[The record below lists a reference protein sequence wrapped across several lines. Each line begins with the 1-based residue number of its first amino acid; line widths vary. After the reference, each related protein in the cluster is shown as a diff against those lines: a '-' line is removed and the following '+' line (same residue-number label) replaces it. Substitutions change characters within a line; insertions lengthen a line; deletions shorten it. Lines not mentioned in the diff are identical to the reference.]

1 MHCPLLIVPA
11 GGEATRMGSLCHDVP
26 KWALRIRG
34 TRVIDHILG
43 YWANYCAR
51 AVIVVRPKDA
61 PGDGELSSSLPA
73 RFFGVDCANVND
85 AILKALKHAGGA
97 PERFL
102 VVLGDCLVEGE
113 FAWPRE
119 EAHGIG
125 VMAGDTDFARSYAVA
140 AGSDGRVAGVIEK
153 PLMGLGIYLL
163 GRTAVRHLEQS
174 DGITA
179 AIDRLAA
186 EERVAPMLLKGR
198 YLNVTYPEDLTR
210 W

>member
-26 KWALRIRG
+26 KWGLRIHG
-34 TRVIDHILG
+34 KRVIDHILG
-43 YWANYCAR
+43 YWASYCAR
-51 AVIVVRPKDA
+51 AVVVVRPKDG
-61 PGDGELSSSLPA
+61 PGDPELNGGLPA
-73 RFFGVDCANVND
+73 EFLGIDCANVND
-85 AILKALKHAGGA
+85 AILKALKHAGGT
-97 PERFL
+97 PERFM

-113 FAWPRE
+113 FTWPRE
-119 EAHGIG
+119 EVHGIG

-140 AGSDGRVAGVIEK
+140 AGPDGRVAGVIEK

-163 GRTAVRHLEQS
+163 RRTAVRYLEQT

-179 AIDRLAA
+179 AIGRLAA
-186 EERVAPMLLKGR
+186 EERMAPMVLKGR
-198 YLNVTYPEDLTR
+198 YLNMTYPEDLER